1 MNMVVFMTK
10 MVRLAMK
17 TLLTRKVTSSAPE
30 KRLALAMPVAAA
42 KRRMSILRKEL
53 DADAGCRIRSI
64 LDVV

>member
-30 KRLALAMPVAAA
+30 KRLALAMLAAA

-53 DADAGCRIRSI
+53 DAGARCRMRSI
-64 LDVV
+64 LGVV